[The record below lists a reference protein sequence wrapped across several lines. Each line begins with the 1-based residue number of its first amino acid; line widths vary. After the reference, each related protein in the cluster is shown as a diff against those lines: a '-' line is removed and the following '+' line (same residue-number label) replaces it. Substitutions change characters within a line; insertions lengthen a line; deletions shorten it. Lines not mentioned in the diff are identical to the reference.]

1 MMKFAGLCL
10 CLLLLLP
17 VFGAADTGKH
27 GDIGIVS
34 NVNEYVTLREVPR
47 RKGMEVARIPL
58 GGKVVYL
65 SETEGDFSEVSY
77 KGMTGYV
84 LNEYLKRQEPEKGT
98 AVTPDNAMTIKL
110 NLFLTAFSEQGFAR
124 NAAFMLEECRDREM
138 VDFAVDTLFSRNA
151 ESGEWGD
158 YNSRTDGQEVPAI
171 VDRYFGVSVNL
182 SDTRYHTR
190 EGYYYS
196 QETGGRVSGGFA
208 IIDWVERL
216 ENGLVR
222 VTFTVYGAGE
232 DWKPEAVCTLSPNR
246 AESMY
251 KDAVNQHGSAVI
263 NMNGT
268 PENEENWKLTFYV
281 LVP

>member
-77 KGMTGYV
+77 KGMIGYV

-110 NLFLTAFSEQGFAR
+110 NLFLTAFSEQGF
-124 NAAFMLEECRDREM
+124 LHSGHTSEE
-138 VDFAVDTLFSRNA
+138 S
-151 ESGEWGD
+151 S
-158 YNSRTDGQEVPAI
+158 
-171 VDRYFGVSVNL
+171 
-182 SDTRYHTR
+182 
-190 EGYYYS
+190 
-196 QETGGRVSGGFA
+196 
-208 IIDWVERL
+208 ERL
-216 ENGLVR
+216 
-222 VTFTVYGAGE
+222 GA
-232 DWKPEAVCTLSPNR
+232 DRSW
-246 AESMY
+246 
-251 KDAVNQHGSAVI
+251 
-263 NMNGT
+263 
-268 PENEENWKLTFYV
+268 
-281 LVP
+281 